1 MKREEWKARLPLI
14 EAFAGGRAVQFF
26 ADGEWVEKEDFS
38 FDCSPDSYKIKPV
51 EIYRAYRDVDE
62 IDINGVA
69 YVKSV
74 LTGDIY
80 RVNALVHQDNR
91 VYMGAEGNYI
101 DLGTFCSAYTRLDG
115 SPLGVKVED

>member
-1 MKREEWKARLPLI
+1 MVLVYEDGKWI
-14 EAFAGGRAVQFF
+14 EMDDIAFDDTIG
-26 ADGEWVEKEDFS
+26 
-38 FDCSPDSYKIKPV
+38 SYQIKPV
-51 EIYRAYRDVDE
+51 ERYRAYRDVDE

-80 RVNALVHQDNR
+80 HVNALVHMDNR
-91 VYMGAEGNYI
+91 VYIGAGENAI